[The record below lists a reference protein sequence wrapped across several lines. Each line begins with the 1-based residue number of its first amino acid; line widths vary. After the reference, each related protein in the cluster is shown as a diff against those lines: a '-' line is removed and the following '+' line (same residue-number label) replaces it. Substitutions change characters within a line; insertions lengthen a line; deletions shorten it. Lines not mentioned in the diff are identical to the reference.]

1 MVSLTRDWPSE
12 YDNQELLKNQEVPNI
27 VNKPSVGDIP
37 PDDGKGIRAT
47 ELLSV
52 IRCDCV
58 IVERKQ
64 PVGLQK
70 NKSGW
75 VAQLIFCEGNAS
87 NTNAKHHAPTF
98 RCWQRDYQLGQ
109 YRSSHAL
116 SPIVEWTV
124 VCQLATKANKEEN
137 RPSRSA
143 PASIK
148 ICKRQLRW
156 NGDV

>member
-1 MVSLTRDWPSE
+1 MTIKNYLKIKKYQTLSINPQWETSHRMTGKALEPLNCWVS
-12 YDNQELLKNQEVPNI
+12 Y
-27 VNKPSVGDIP
+27 
-37 PDDGKGIRAT
+37 A
-47 ELLSV
+47 
-52 IRCDCV
+52 V